1 MEINKLIA
9 QISAVE
15 SAKHRQIEDLRFTLT
30 SQSNANFER
39 DKREIIMKYENEIG
53 RLDFELKRLKEIN

>member
-15 SAKHRQIEDLRFTLT
+15 SAKHREIEDLKFTLT

-53 RLDFELKRLKEIN
+53 RLDFELKRFKEIN